1 MEVIVEKRFEATPE
15 QRMTA
20 RRTRECQVPGC
31 GGKVAIFRCGE
42 EGYEVVCQKC
52 NFLYDE
58 D

>member
-1 MEVIVEKRFEATPE
+1 MEKRFEATPE